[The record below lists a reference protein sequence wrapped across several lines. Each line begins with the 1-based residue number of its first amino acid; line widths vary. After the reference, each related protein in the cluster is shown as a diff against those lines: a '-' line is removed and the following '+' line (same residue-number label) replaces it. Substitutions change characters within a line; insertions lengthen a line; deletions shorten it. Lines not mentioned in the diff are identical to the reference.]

1 MKINPEF
8 TEKVL
13 TRFIKNELAKF
24 GFTKG
29 ILGLSGGLDSAVCAA
44 LAAKALSPKNVIALI
59 MPYGNIFP
67 RDVEDARKL
76 AQTLGVQH
84 KIIDISPMID
94 CYFKAHPIENRVLKG
109 NKMAR
114 ERMSIL
120 YDYSARKKAL
130 VLGTSNKTEL
140 LLGYSTVH
148 GDTASAINPLGDLYK
163 TQVRQLAEYLGIPE
177 NILKK
182 KPSAGLWVGQT
193 DEEDLGMD
201 YNTID
206 KILFFLVDERKTKE
220 EIIKLGHKE
229 SHLERISS
237 LIVTSE
243 FKRKLPII
251 PKLSWRT
258 IGIDFLY
265 PYDRGK

>member
-13 TRFIKNELAKF
+13 TNFIRDELAKF
-24 GFTKG
+24 GYAKG
-29 ILGLSGGLDSAVCAA
+29 ILGLSGGLDSAVSAT
-44 LAAKALSPKNVIALI
+44 LAARALSPKNVIALI
-59 MPYGNIFP
+59 MPYGNNFP
-67 RDVEDARKL
+67 QDIEDAKSL
-76 AQTLGVQH
+76 AQSLGLQYET
-84 KIIDISPMID
+84 IDISPQVD
-94 CYFKAHPIENRVLKG
+94 CYFKACPVENRILKG

-120 YDYSARKKAL
+120 YDYSSRKKAL

-140 LLGYSTVH
+140 LLGYGTIH
-148 GDTASAINPLGDLYK
+148 GDMASAINPLGDLYK
-163 TQVRQLAEYLGIPE
+163 TQIRHLAEYLDIPK
-177 NILKK
+177 NILEK
-182 KPSAGLWVGQT
+182 KPSAGLWAGQT
-193 DEEDLGMD
+193 DEEELGID
-201 YNTID
+201 YETID
-206 KILFFLVDERKTKE
+206 KILFLLVDERRTKQ
-220 EIIKLGHKE
+220 EILKLGFNK
-229 SHLERISS
+229 SHLERITSF
-237 LIVTSE
+237 IVSSE